1 MMDLPHTPGLQSV
14 PRVRLLTYLGVVTER
29 EDSKSIALYLSL
41 TLEATMALGTINV
54 EFHRI
59 PWRGRLTMT

>member
-1 MMDLPHTPGLQSV
+1 MDLPHTPGLQSV